1 MYSYIKWERSTVS
14 GVKGCKF
21 KINLEMPK
29 LSFLRSM
36 PARPHA
42 QYYIYGEPHTYTCW
56 PLNPRSTEWGCWL
69 QGCHGGRGNFHFQ
82 NLYFHLEIL
91 TYLGMDFSLRIS
103 LGVLKFSFKWKSNRG
118 WEEEPVKFLFRSS
131 QNLWLNL
138 QLHAGVQGLLASKSP
153 CTQVP
158 RLKTPLLEAF
168 NILQIKI
175 EFSFSLKPH
184 CAVKGTG
191 HFKII

>member
-1 MYSYIKWERSTVS
+1 MKIKQRVGRRAGKVS
-14 GVKGCKF
+14 VQKLTKSLVKSAIAC
-21 KINLEMPK
+21 
-29 LSFLRSM
+29 
-36 PARPHA
+36 
-42 QYYIYGEPHTYTCW
+42 
-56 PLNPRSTEWGCWL
+56 
-69 QGCHGGRGNFHFQ
+69 RG
-82 NLYFHLEIL
+82 
-91 TYLGMDFSLRIS
+91 
-103 LGVLKFSFKWKSNRG
+103 
-118 WEEEPVKFLFRSS
+118 
-131 QNLWLNL
+131 
-138 QLHAGVQGLLASKSP
+138 AGALVQGLLASKSP